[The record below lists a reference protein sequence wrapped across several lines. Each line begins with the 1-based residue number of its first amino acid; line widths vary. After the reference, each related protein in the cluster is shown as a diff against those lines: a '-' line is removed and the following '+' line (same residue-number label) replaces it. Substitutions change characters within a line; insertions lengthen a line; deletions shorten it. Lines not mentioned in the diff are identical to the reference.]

1 MVRALVRRF
10 PGERGGYFEENPGR
24 RPYNRNVTVRGPPPE
39 CRPEGAWRL
48 PRTGRENRVDL
59 LDSWGASKM
68 TEALRYTPGVNI
80 EVVPDDMLLTH
91 QPDYALLLA
100 WNFAEEIMNNLKE
113 FSDRGGKF
121 IIPIPTPRIV
131 G

>member
-59 LDSWGASKM
+59 LDSWGGGPCARRAPLITRRRR
-68 TEALRYTPGVNI
+68 TEATTPRGSRRATPGPGPPTGRPARAGNTPTS
-80 EVVPDDMLLTH
+80 PDTKSW
-91 QPDYALLLA
+91 A
-100 WNFAEEIMNNLKE
+100 
-113 FSDRGGKF
+113 S
-121 IIPIPTPRIV
+121 
-131 G
+131 